1 MSQVEKTDL
10 KRYIKEA
17 EWYQVLNKSIY
28 TNDYFSFS
36 FLDLMITAAVFFVGL
51 FIARKLSA
59 TIAKRVSERSHQD
72 KDFQLWL
79 KRFLSFIFMI
89 PVVFLTML
97 QAGVKMSL
105 FHTIWTFPL
114 YEIQNSVIELGNLI
128 LALVLLFPGIKLS
141 NFLAGEFDQVFLSRS
156 QIETASRAAITLL
169 VRIFLIIGV
178 VFFVLSII
186 GIPLAAFTVVGGA
199 LAIGLGL
206 GSQNLV
212 NNFLSGLILM
222 SERPLKPGDIV
233 ELNDLRGTVEQI
245 GMRST
250 RIRTFDNLRIVV
262 PNSHLL
268 ENNIINWSLEDTLL
282 RRELVVGIAY
292 GSPTRLAE
300 KLLLQATDDN
310 PLIEKTPEPFV
321 IFDDFGNDALIF
333 KLYYYIDIIKVEKPL
348 LIGSNLRFQI
358 DELYREAKI
367 SIAFPQRDV
376 HLDSSSPVK
385 VQILKEK

>member
-300 KLLLQATDDN
+300 KLLLQAADDN